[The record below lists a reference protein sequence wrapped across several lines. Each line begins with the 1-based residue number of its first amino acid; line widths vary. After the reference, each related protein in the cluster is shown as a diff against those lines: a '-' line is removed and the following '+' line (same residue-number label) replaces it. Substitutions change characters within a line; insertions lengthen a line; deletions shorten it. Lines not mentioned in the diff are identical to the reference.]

1 MLPKVIASTVNDDG
15 AAVITSKSAR
25 VAGDVEGVDKLL
37 TFLFVGAL
45 GACSDG
51 VGRKPLIALSAL
63 GYATTVLVQARATK
77 VAHFFAADAIDGLTS
92 CMNAVCAAFV
102 ADATAQDSGAAR
114 AAALGVFQG
123 LSVGGAFIVGF
134 PMAAILSKGGKY
146 RKPMYLAASLQLL
159 NAFLALFVTPESAL
173 KSKGIKWD
181 EANPISSLGQL
192 DLFKASTPL
201 KKTAIAFSL
210 VWLGNLALNACFVP
224 YVDAKFGWGP
234 QQSGPLLVVV
244 GLMLA
249 VVPKLVVPRLGV
261 VGAANFGCLVY
272 ALGFICA
279 ALAPTGPQYVAAI
292 VVCGFGAV
300 AVPALT
306 SIVAGAADSNSK
318 GVERSWAASRR
329 SRSSRRPRATR
340 CTGACWRGASTGTR
354 AFRSARRTSPR
365 RRSSCS
371 ARSRRAG
378 SRFGR
383 KDYLQLMYKTRRR
396 TRSTRT
402 GPASRR
408 RGAATPPR
416 SRPPSAACGDARVDD
431 DVAQVFERQAI
442 QARLGVREFWPIS
455 QIFRRDSK
463 PFAVFFGEY
472 QYFRTDDGGR
482 RLRSMQSRR

>member
-102 ADATAQDSGAAR
+102 ADATSNDSGAAR

-159 NAFLALFVTPESAL
+159 NAFLALFVTPESAP

-261 VGAANFGCLVY
+261 VGAANFGCLCMLWGSF
-272 ALGFICA
+272 AR
-279 ALAPTGPQYVAAI
+279 LAPTGPQYVAAI
-292 VVCGFGAV
+292 VVCGFESPCRPDLHRGGAAGRLEGAV
-300 AVPALT
+300 LGGLQTLQGLLRAPAVWRC
-306 SIVAGAADSNSK
+306 SRGRRGHGHSGGARARRG
-318 GVERSWAASRR
+318 GV
-329 SRSSRRPRATR
+329 PRAR
-340 CTGACWRGASTGTR
+340 RAPGAGSSAVAHLPTIVQRGEVVSLLLTARVVACRVWRGSQRPEPEFDDTLREITWEH
-354 AFRSARRTSPR
+354 
-365 RRSSCS
+365 
-371 ARSRRAG
+371 
-378 SRFGR
+378 
-383 KDYLQLMYKTRRR
+383 
-396 TRSTRT
+396 
-402 GPASRR
+402 
-408 RGAATPPR
+408 RG
-416 SRPPSAACGDARVDD
+416 
-431 DVAQVFERQAI
+431 
-442 QARLGVREFWPIS
+442 
-455 QIFRRDSK
+455 
-463 PFAVFFGEY
+463 
-472 QYFRTDDGGR
+472 
-482 RLRSMQSRR
+482 

>member
-1 MLPKVIASTVNDDG
+1 MKIYRVHPTRWLIST
-15 AAVITSKSAR
+15 
-25 VAGDVEGVDKLL
+25 
-37 TFLFVGAL
+37 
-45 GACSDG
+45 
-51 VGRKPLIALSAL
+51 
-63 GYATTVLVQARATK
+63 Q
-77 VAHFFAADAIDGLTS
+77 
-92 CMNAVCAAFV
+92 VCAAFV

-134 PMAAILSKGGKY
+134 PMAAVLSKGGQY

-159 NAFLALFVTPESAL
+159 NAFLALFVTPESAPP
-173 KSKGIKWD
+173 SKGIKWD

-192 DLFKASTPL
+192 DLFRKSTPL

-279 ALAPTGPQYVAAI
+279 ALAQTGPRYVAAI

-306 SIVAGAADSNSK
+306 SIVAGAADRNAK
-318 GVERSWAASRR
+318 GAVLGGLQTLQELASAAGYPLYGRLLAR
-329 SRSSRRPRATR
+329 GLDGDAGVPV
-340 CTGACWRGASTGTR
+340 GAPYFAAAAFLVLGALQ
-354 AFRSARRTSPR
+354 ARR
-365 RRSSCS
+365 
-371 ARSRRAG
+371 
-378 SRFGR
+378 
-383 KDYLQLMYKTRRR
+383 L
-396 TRSTRT
+396 
-402 GPASRR
+402 
-408 RGAATPPR
+408 
-416 SRPPSAACGDARVDD
+416 
-431 DVAQVFERQAI
+431 
-442 QARLGVREFWPIS
+442 
-455 QIFRRDSK
+455 
-463 PFAVFFGEY
+463 
-472 QYFRTDDGGR
+472 
-482 RLRSMQSRR
+482 

>member
-1 MLPKVIASTVNDDG
+1 MRLLLLLASAAAISKVPKAPTAGRKAAQAQATQAKPLALTGGAKQKQAVQPLAIAGGGNKKQVSYAWAVLHNWLYFLSLGLCIPVLPKVIASTVNDDG

-159 NAFLALFVTPESAL
+159 NAFLALFVTPESAP

-306 SIVAGAADSNSK
+306 STA
-318 GVERSWAASRR
+318 
-329 SRSSRRPRATR
+329 
-340 CTGACWRGASTGTR
+340 
-354 AFRSARRTSPR
+354 
-365 RRSSCS
+365 
-371 ARSRRAG
+371 
-378 SRFGR
+378 GR
-383 KDYLQLMYKTRRR
+383 KSKL
-396 TRSTRT
+396 S
-402 GPASRR
+402 
-408 RGAATPPR
+408 GAR
-416 SRPPSAACGDARVDD
+416 H
-431 DVAQVFERQAI
+431 
-442 QARLGVREFWPIS
+442 
-455 QIFRRDSK
+455 RRDTS
-463 PFAVFFGEY
+463 V
-472 QYFRTDDGGR
+472 
-482 RLRSMQSRR
+482 L

>member
-1 MLPKVIASTVNDDG
+1 MRLLLLLASAAAISKVPKAPRTGRAAAISSETPQKPTTGRAAAKADPKPLAVSGGAKQKQVSYAWAVLHNWLYFLSLGLCIPVLPKVIASTVNDDG

-25 VAGDVEGVDKLL
+25 VAGDVEGIDKLL

-102 ADATAQDSGAAR
+102 ADATSQDSGAAR

-134 PMAAILSKGGKY
+134 PMAAVLSKGGQY

-159 NAFLALFVTPESAL
+159 NAFLALFVTPESAPA
-173 KSKGIKWD
+173 SKGIKWD

-192 DLFKASTPL
+192 DLFKKSTPL

-279 ALAPTGPQYVAAI
+279 ASAPVWKS
-292 VVCGFGAV
+292 
-300 AVPALT
+300 T
-306 SIVAGAADSNSK
+306 S
-318 GVERSWAASRR
+318 EL
-329 SRSSRRPRATR
+329 
-340 CTGACWRGASTGTR
+340 
-354 AFRSARRTSPR
+354 
-365 RRSSCS
+365 
-371 ARSRRAG
+371 
-378 SRFGR
+378 
-383 KDYLQLMYKTRRR
+383 DY
-396 TRSTRT
+396 
-402 GPASRR
+402 
-408 RGAATPPR
+408 
-416 SRPPSAACGDARVDD
+416 PS
-431 DVAQVFERQAI
+431 
-442 QARLGVREFWPIS
+442 
-455 QIFRRDSK
+455 
-463 PFAVFFGEY
+463 
-472 QYFRTDDGGR
+472 
-482 RLRSMQSRR
+482 

>member
-1 MLPKVIASTVNDDG
+1 MRLLLLLASAAAISKVPKAPTAGRAAAISSKTPQKPTTGRAAAKAEPQKPLAIAGGGNKKQVSYAWAVLHNWLYFLSLGLCIPVLPKVIASTVNEDG

-25 VAGDVEGVDKLL
+25 VAGDVEGIDKLL

-102 ADATAQDSGAAR
+102 ADATSQDSGAAR

-134 PMAAILSKGGKY
+134 PMAAVLSKGGQY

-159 NAFLALFVTPESAL
+159 NAFLALFITPESAPP
-173 KSKGIKWD
+173 SKGIKWD

-192 DLFKASTPL
+192 DLFKKSTPL

-279 ALAPTGPQYVAAI
+279 ALAPTGPRYVAAI

-306 SIVAGAADSNSK
+306 SIVAGAADRNSK
-318 GVERSWAASRR
+318 GAVLGGLQTLQELASAAGYPLYGRLLAR
-329 SRSSRRPRATR
+329 GLDGDAGVPV
-340 CTGACWRGASTGTR
+340 GAPYFAAAAFLVLGALQ
-354 AFRSARRTSPR
+354 ARR
-365 RRSSCS
+365 
-371 ARSRRAG
+371 
-378 SRFGR
+378 
-383 KDYLQLMYKTRRR
+383 L
-396 TRSTRT
+396 
-402 GPASRR
+402 
-408 RGAATPPR
+408 
-416 SRPPSAACGDARVDD
+416 
-431 DVAQVFERQAI
+431 
-442 QARLGVREFWPIS
+442 
-455 QIFRRDSK
+455 
-463 PFAVFFGEY
+463 
-472 QYFRTDDGGR
+472 
-482 RLRSMQSRR
+482 